1 MWYYK
6 KEDIQNAIAF
16 TINKYQKIDILI
28 NNSGGPPSG
37 VFEDLSEQAWWA
49 SFELNLLSY
58 VRTIK
63 EVIPYMKEQQYGKII
78 NLASTSIKQPIT
90 DLILSN
96 TFRAGIVGLSKSLSN
111 ELAPYNINVNTIAPG
126 KIATDRVKYLDE
138 INANR
143 RGVSVKEIQEQ
154 SKKEI
159 PLNRYGEPQEFGAIV
174 AFLASDI
181 SYYMTGKSILID
193 GGMVKSLKINI

>member
-1 MWYYK
+1 M
-6 KEDIQNAIAF
+6 
-16 TINKYQKIDILI
+16 
-28 NNSGGPPSG
+28 
-37 VFEDLSEQAWWA
+37 
-49 SFELNLLSY
+49 
-58 VRTIK
+58 IK
-63 EVIPYMKEQQYGKII
+63 EVLPYMKEQQYGKII

-159 PLNRYGEPQEFGAIV
+159 PLNRYGEPQE
-174 AFLASDI
+174 
-181 SYYMTGKSILID
+181 
-193 GGMVKSLKINI
+193 